1 MTTEERKEL
10 LLAIS
15 FGWKKLSELK
25 DSSEFQDDSFLTELA
40 ALQNDLSLLP
50 VTLQIEN
57 PPSQLKDKVARKL
70 YRIKDEIRT
79 KVKQATLN
87 NSEIISEPTTEIQ
100 ENILEDLPAVQVEE
114 ETPGVDFPVDE
125 EPPSLMKIDDEFEEV
140 ESLENV
146 STKLENEI
154 EKLVGK
160 VKAESQKENS
170 QLITNEPGIDIQE
183 EDRSTE
189 LNIPQSSKHDLPY
202 KPESRRNT
210 FEDYAPKKK
219 SYLFQII
226 SFVLFFIVA
235 VGLVIMYFKF
245 SSDVDNYQMQV
256 DHLNQEITTLSAQFE
271 GNSSLQ
277 AILDS
282 RELRIVNLQRT
293 NKLDNGFAKVFLDPS
308 EGRGVLQLSE
318 LPAIETGR
326 AYHLWGNVGADYYS
340 LSVFTSLQRMDF
352 KNFTFSDFLIQPGS
366 KFLLIED
373 PDDKTDAPGSK
384 ILFEGGIE

>member
-1 MTTEERKEL
+1 MTIEERKEL

-15 FGWKKLSELK
+15 FGWKTLPESE
-25 DSSEFQDDSFLTELA
+25 DFPEFNDESFLTELA

-50 VTLQIEN
+50 ITLQIEN

-79 KVKQATLN
+79 KVKQVTTS
-87 NSEIISEPTTEIQ
+87 NSEIINEIAPVVE
-100 ENILEDLPAVQVEE
+100 ENILEDLPVMAVNE
-114 ETPGVDFPVDE
+114 ETSRIDVSVDE
-125 EPPSLMKIDDEFEEV
+125 EPSSLINKEEEFEEV

-146 STKLENEI
+146 SIKLENEI

-160 VKAESQKENS
+160 VKTESRKEDS
-170 QLITNEPGIDIQE
+170 TLMINEPGIDIE
-183 EDRSTE
+183 EDNKSIE
-189 LNIPQSSKHDLPY
+189 LNIEQRKKQELPY

-210 FEDYAPKKK
+210 FEDYEPKKK

-245 SSDVDNYQMQV
+245 SSEVDNYQLQV

-282 RELRIVNLQRT
+282 KELKIVNLQRT
-293 NKLDNGFAKVFLDPS
+293 NKLDNGFAKVFLDLS

-326 AYHLWGNVGADYYS
+326 AYHLWANVGADYYS

-366 KFLLIED
+366 IFLLIED
-373 PDDKTDAPGSK
+373 PDDKTDAPGNK
-384 ILFEGGIE
+384 ILFEGSIE

>member
-1 MTTEERKEL
+1 MTLEERKEL

-15 FGWKKLSELK
+15 FGWKSLFELK
-25 DSSEFQDDSFLTELA
+25 DSPEFKDESFLNELA

-57 PPSQLKDKVARKL
+57 PPTQLKDKVARKL

-87 NSEIISEPTTEIQ
+87 KSEIISEPTPEVQ
-100 ENILEDLPAVQVEE
+100 ENILEDLPVIPDDEG
-114 ETPGVDFPVDE
+114 TSRIDSSVDE
-125 EPPSLMKIDDEFEEV
+125 EPSSLIKMDEEFEEV

-154 EKLVGK
+154 EKLVRK
-160 VKAESQKENS
+160 VKTESPKENS
-170 QLITNEPGIDIQE
+170 KFMIDEPGIDIN
-183 EDRSTE
+183 EDDKSIE
-189 LNIPQSSKHDLPY
+189 LNTAQRNKQDLPY
-202 KPESRRNT
+202 EPESKRNT
-210 FEDYAPKKK
+210 FEDYEPKKK

-226 SFVLFFIVA
+226 SFILFFIVA

-245 SSDVDNYQMQV
+245 TSEVDNYQMQV
-256 DHLNQEITTLSAQFE
+256 DHLNQEITALSAQFE

-282 RELRIVNLQRT
+282 KELRIVNLQRT
-293 NKLDNGFAKVFLDPS
+293 NNLDNGFAKIFLDLS

-340 LSVFTSLQRMDF
+340 LSVFTSMQRMDF
-352 KNFTFSDFLIQPGS
+352 KNFTFSDFLTQSGS

-384 ILFEGGIE
+384 ILFEGAIE

>member
-1 MTTEERKEL
+1 MTLEERKEL

-15 FGWKKLSELK
+15 FGWKSFSELK
-25 DSSEFQDDSFLTELA
+25 DSPEFKDESFLNELA

-57 PPSQLKDKVARKL
+57 PPTQLKDKVARKL

-87 NSEIISEPTTEIQ
+87 KSEIISEPTPEVQ
-100 ENILEDLPAVQVEE
+100 ENILEDLPVIPDDEG
-114 ETPGVDFPVDE
+114 TSRIDSSVDE
-125 EPPSLMKIDDEFEEV
+125 EPSSLIKIDEEFEEV

-154 EKLVGK
+154 EKLVRK
-160 VKAESQKENS
+160 VKTESPKENS
-170 QLITNEPGIDIQE
+170 KFMIDEPGIDIN
-183 EDRSTE
+183 EDDKSIE
-189 LNIPQSSKHDLPY
+189 LNIAQRNKQDLPY
-202 KPESRRNT
+202 EPESKRNT
-210 FEDYAPKKK
+210 FEDYEPKKK

-226 SFVLFFIVA
+226 SFILFFIVA

-245 SSDVDNYQMQV
+245 TSEVDNYQMQV
-256 DHLNQEITTLSAQFE
+256 DHLNQEITALSAQFE

-282 RELRIVNLQRT
+282 KELRIVNLQRT
-293 NKLDNGFAKVFLDPS
+293 NNLDNGFAKIFLDLS

-340 LSVFTSLQRMDF
+340 LSVFTSMQRMDF
-352 KNFTFSDFLIQPGS
+352 KNFTFSDFLTQSGS

-384 ILFEGGIE
+384 ILFEGAIE

>member
-1 MTTEERKEL
+1 MTLEERKEL

-15 FGWKKLSELK
+15 FGWKSLFELK
-25 DSSEFQDDSFLTELA
+25 DSPEFKDESFLNELA

-57 PPSQLKDKVARKL
+57 PPTQLKDKVARKL

-87 NSEIISEPTTEIQ
+87 KSEIISEPTPEVQ
-100 ENILEDLPAVQVEE
+100 ENILEDLPVIPDDEG
-114 ETPGVDFPVDE
+114 TSRIDSSVDE
-125 EPPSLMKIDDEFEEV
+125 EPSSLIKIDEEFEEV

-154 EKLVGK
+154 EKLVRK
-160 VKAESQKENS
+160 VKTESPKENS
-170 QLITNEPGIDIQE
+170 KFMIDEPGIDIN
-183 EDRSTE
+183 EDDKSIE
-189 LNIPQSSKHDLPY
+189 LNIAQRNKQDLPY
-202 KPESRRNT
+202 RPESRRNT
-210 FEDYAPKKK
+210 FEDYEPKKK

-226 SFVLFFIVA
+226 SFILFFIVA

-245 SSDVDNYQMQV
+245 TSEVDNYQMQV
-256 DHLNQEITTLSAQFE
+256 DHLNQEITALSAQFE

-282 RELRIVNLQRT
+282 KELRIVNLQRT
-293 NKLDNGFAKVFLDPS
+293 NNLDNGFAKIFLDLS

-340 LSVFTSLQRMDF
+340 LSVFTSMQRMDF
-352 KNFTFSDFLIQPGS
+352 KNFTFSDFLTQSGS

-384 ILFEGGIE
+384 ILFEGAIE

>member
-1 MTTEERKEL
+1 MTLEERKEL

-15 FGWKKLSELK
+15 FGWKSFSELK
-25 DSSEFQDDSFLTELA
+25 DSPEFKDESFLNELA

-57 PPSQLKDKVARKL
+57 PPTQLKDKVARKL

-87 NSEIISEPTTEIQ
+87 KSEIISEPTPEVQ
-100 ENILEDLPAVQVEE
+100 ENILEDLPVIPDDEG
-114 ETPGVDFPVDE
+114 TSRIDSSVDE
-125 EPPSLMKIDDEFEEV
+125 EPSSLIKIDEEFEEV

-154 EKLVGK
+154 EKLVRK
-160 VKAESQKENS
+160 VKTESPKENS
-170 QLITNEPGIDIQE
+170 KFMIDEPGIDIN
-183 EDRSTE
+183 EDDKSIE
-189 LNIPQSSKHDLPY
+189 LNTAQRNKQDLPY

-210 FEDYAPKKK
+210 FEDYEPKKK

-226 SFVLFFIVA
+226 SFILFFIVA

-245 SSDVDNYQMQV
+245 TSEVDNYQMQV
-256 DHLNQEITTLSAQFE
+256 DHLNQEITALSAQFE

-282 RELRIVNLQRT
+282 KELRIVNLQRT
-293 NKLDNGFAKVFLDPS
+293 NNLDNGFAKIFLDLS

-340 LSVFTSLQRMDF
+340 LSVFTSMQRMDF
-352 KNFTFSDFLIQPGS
+352 KNFTFSDFLTQSGS

-384 ILFEGGIE
+384 ILFEGAIE

>member
-1 MTTEERKEL
+1 MTLEERKEL

-15 FGWKKLSELK
+15 FGWKSLFELK
-25 DSSEFQDDSFLTELA
+25 DSPEFKDESFLNELA

-57 PPSQLKDKVARKL
+57 PPTQLKDKVARKL

-87 NSEIISEPTTEIQ
+87 KSEIISEPTPEVQ
-100 ENILEDLPAVQVEE
+100 ENILEDLPVIPDDEG
-114 ETPGVDFPVDE
+114 TSRIDSSVDE
-125 EPPSLMKIDDEFEEV
+125 EPSSLIKMDEEFEEV

-154 EKLVGK
+154 EKLVRK
-160 VKAESQKENS
+160 VKTESPKENS
-170 QLITNEPGIDIQE
+170 KFMIDEPGIDIN
-183 EDRSTE
+183 EDDKSIE
-189 LNIPQSSKHDLPY
+189 LNIAQRNKQDLPY
-202 KPESRRNT
+202 EPESKRNT
-210 FEDYAPKKK
+210 FEDYEPKKK

-226 SFVLFFIVA
+226 SFILFFIVA

-245 SSDVDNYQMQV
+245 TSEVDNYQMQV
-256 DHLNQEITTLSAQFE
+256 DHLNQEITALSAQFE

-282 RELRIVNLQRT
+282 KELRIVNLQRT
-293 NKLDNGFAKVFLDPS
+293 NNLDNGFAKIFLDLS

-340 LSVFTSLQRMDF
+340 LSVFTSMQRMDF
-352 KNFTFSDFLIQPGS
+352 KNFTFSDFLTQSGS

-384 ILFEGGIE
+384 ILFEGAIE

>member
-1 MTTEERKEL
+1 MTIEERKEL

-15 FGWKKLSELK
+15 FGWKSLSELRDSPEFK
-25 DSSEFQDDSFLTELA
+25 DESFLTELA

-87 NSEIISEPTTEIQ
+87 NSEIISEPTTDVQ
-100 ENILEDLPAVQVEE
+100 ENILEDLPVIPDDK
-114 ETPGVDFPVDE
+114 ETSRIDFSVDE
-125 EPPSLMKIDDEFEEV
+125 EPSRLIKMDEEFEEV

-154 EKLVGK
+154 EKLVRK
-160 VKAESQKENS
+160 VKTESPKENS
-170 QLITNEPGIDIQE
+170 RVMIDEPGIDLN
-183 EDRSTE
+183 EDDKSIE
-189 LNIPQSSKHDLPY
+189 LNIAQRNKQDLPY

-210 FEDYAPKKK
+210 FEDYEPKKK

-245 SSDVDNYQMQV
+245 TSDVDNYQMQV

-282 RELRIVNLQRT
+282 RELRIINLQRT
-293 NKLDNGFAKVFLDPS
+293 NKLDNGFAKVFLDLS

-373 PDDKTDAPGSK
+373 PDDKTDAPGNK
-384 ILFEGGIE
+384 ILFEGSIE

>member
-1 MTTEERKEL
+1 MTLEERKEL

-15 FGWKKLSELK
+15 FGWKSFSELK
-25 DSSEFQDDSFLTELA
+25 DSPEFKDESFLNELA

-57 PPSQLKDKVARKL
+57 PPTQLKDKVARKL

-87 NSEIISEPTTEIQ
+87 KSEIISEPTPEVQ
-100 ENILEDLPAVQVEE
+100 ENILEDLPVIPDDEG
-114 ETPGVDFPVDE
+114 TSRIDSSVDE
-125 EPPSLMKIDDEFEEV
+125 EPSSLIKIDEEFEEV

-154 EKLVGK
+154 EKLVRK
-160 VKAESQKENS
+160 VKTESPKENS
-170 QLITNEPGIDIQE
+170 KFMIDEPGIDIN
-183 EDRSTE
+183 EDDKSIE
-189 LNIPQSSKHDLPY
+189 LNIAQRNKQDLPY
-202 KPESRRNT
+202 RPESRRNT
-210 FEDYAPKKK
+210 FEDYEPKKK

-226 SFVLFFIVA
+226 SFILFFIVA

-245 SSDVDNYQMQV
+245 TSEVDNYQMQV
-256 DHLNQEITTLSAQFE
+256 DHLNQEITALSAQFE

-282 RELRIVNLQRT
+282 KELRIVNLQRT
-293 NKLDNGFAKVFLDPS
+293 NNLDNGFAKIFLDLS

-340 LSVFTSLQRMDF
+340 LSVFTSMQRMDF
-352 KNFTFSDFLIQPGS
+352 KNFTFSDFLTQSGS

-384 ILFEGGIE
+384 ILFEGAIE

>member
-1 MTTEERKEL
+1 MTIEERKEL

-15 FGWKKLSELK
+15 FGWKSLSELRDSPEFK
-25 DSSEFQDDSFLTELA
+25 DEAFLTELA

-57 PPSQLKDKVARKL
+57 PPTQLKDKVARKL

-87 NSEIISEPTTEIQ
+87 NSEIISEPTTDVQ
-100 ENILEDLPAVQVEE
+100 ENILEDLPVIPDDEG
-114 ETPGVDFPVDE
+114 TSRIDSSVDE
-125 EPPSLMKIDDEFEEV
+125 EPSSLIKMDEEFEEV

-154 EKLVGK
+154 ERLVRK
-160 VKAESQKENS
+160 VKTESPKENS
-170 QLITNEPGIDIQE
+170 KFMIDEPGIDIN
-183 EDRSTE
+183 EDDKSIE
-189 LNIPQSSKHDLPY
+189 LNIAQRNKQDLPY

-210 FEDYAPKKK
+210 FEDYEPKKK

-226 SFVLFFIVA
+226 SFILFFIVA

-245 SSDVDNYQMQV
+245 TSEVDNYQMQV
-256 DHLNQEITTLSAQFE
+256 DHLNQEITALSAQFE

-282 RELRIVNLQRT
+282 KELRIVNLQRT
-293 NKLDNGFAKVFLDPS
+293 NNLDNGFAKIFLDLS

-340 LSVFTSLQRMDF
+340 LSVFTSMQRMDF
-352 KNFTFSDFLIQPGS
+352 KNFTFSDFLTQSGS

-384 ILFEGGIE
+384 ILFEGAIE